1 MHTTFQLMKLRI
13 NQNMMLVA
21 RRQKIA
27 DELPKLHT
35 EMKEKWIL
43 CTYSGNRKLL
53 TFVPDSW
60 FQKYCSKIFWFFRV
74 VLVCYLVRTARE
86 LKKTSGIPATPLS
99 KKGKKLPQEKVDLI
113 VDFYKSD
120 ENTRQMLG
128 KNGYVSIKKNHHEQ
142 NRLVLCNLHELYVA
156 FK

>member
-43 CTYSGNRKLL
+43 CTYYGNRKLL

-60 FQKYCSKIFWFFRV
+60 FQKYCSKIF
-74 VLVCYLVRTARE
+74 
-86 LKKTSGIPATPLS
+86 
-99 KKGKKLPQEKVDLI
+99 
-113 VDFYKSD
+113 
-120 ENTRQMLG
+120 
-128 KNGYVSIKKNHHEQ
+128 
-142 NRLVLCNLHELYVA
+142 
-156 FK
+156 